1 MEKSYLLGFDAGT
14 YESKGT
20 LCDIRGNVVAT
31 AFAPHLL
38 KVPKPGYA
46 EHDPMGDWWMDFKK
60 IVKELLEK
68 SGVKAEEIAGV
79 GISTVM
85 AGITPVDENCE
96 PLRNAILYGIDSRSQ
111 KQVQDLKNEIGEDVM
126 MEKCGAVVDQES
138 FGPKIRWI
146 HDNEP
151 EIFKK
156 TRHFTIASGFLTARL
171 TGEYYVDRYSASAA
185 LPMYDTRNCCWN
197 EELTPYVCSVDQLPR
212 VAGTTD
218 VIGRIT
224 REAALET
231 GLAEGTPVI
240 TGTTDAGA
248 EAVSVGVTEPG
259 DMMLMYGSTMFVVY
273 VSPVRNDTT
282 GLSITPYTISGNYA
296 LYCGMATTG
305 SLTRWIRDQFGRDL
319 LAAEEAGGESA
330 YAALAK
336 EAAQIPAGSDGL
348 IVLPYFLG
356 ERMPIQ
362 DPNAKGVIFGLNL
375 RHTRGH
381 IMKAAY
387 EGMGY
392 GLDQNLSLLRKAG
405 LHLDHVVSV
414 GGGTKA
420 PQWLQT
426 ISDVCGIRQTVPE
439 ITIGASYGD
448 AMLAGVGIGALT
460 AADIKKIVKVKY
472 VTEPNMA
479 NHAQYE
485 PMKKHFAELYK
496 RNADIMHQL

>member
-1 MEKSYLLGFDAGT
+1 MEKNYLLGFDAGT

-31 AFAPHLL
+31 DFAPHLL

-46 EHDPMGDWWMDFKK
+46 EHDPLGDWWADFKK

-68 SGVKAEEIAGV
+68 SGVKAEEIAGI

-85 AGITPVDENCE
+85 AGITPVDENCN
-96 PLRNAILYGIDSRSQ
+96 PLRNAILYGIDSRAQ
-111 KQVQDLKNEIGEDVM
+111 KQAEDLKREIGEDVM
-126 MEKCGAVVDQES
+126 MEKCGAIVDNES

-151 EIFKK
+151 DIFARAK
-156 TRHFTIASGFLTARL
+156 HFTIASGFLTAKL
-171 TGEYYVDRYSASAA
+171 TGEYYVDKYSASAA
-185 LPMYDTRNCCWN
+185 LPMYDTRNYCWRK
-197 EELTPYVCSVDQLPR
+197 ELTPYVCREDQLPK
-212 VAGTTD
+212 VAKTTD
-218 VIGRIT
+218 VIGYVT
-224 REAALET
+224 KAAAQET

-240 TGTTDAGA
+240 AGTTDAGA
-248 EAVSVGVTEPG
+248 EAVSVGVVEPG
-259 DMMLMYGSTMFVVY
+259 DMMLMYGSTMFIVY
-273 VSPVRNDTT
+273 LTENVCENV
-282 GLSITPYTISGNYA
+282 GLSATPYTIDGNYA
-296 LYCGMATTG
+296 LIAGMATTG

-319 LAAEEAGGESA
+319 MEKEAAGGESA
-330 YAALAK
+330 YAALAR
-336 EAAQIPAGSDGL
+336 EASAIPAGSDGL

-356 ERMPIQ
+356 ERMPLK

-392 GLDQNLSLLRKAG
+392 GLDQNLSMLRNAG
-405 LHLDHVVSV
+405 LKLDNVTSV

-420 PQWLQT
+420 PEWLQT

-439 ITIGASYGD
+439 VTIGASYGD
-448 AMLAGVGIGALT
+448 AMLAGIGIGAMT
-460 AADIKKIVKVKY
+460 TADIKNAVKARY
-472 VTEPNMA
+472 VTEPDMA
-479 NHAQYE
+479 KHAQYE
-485 PMKKHFAELYK
+485 PLKKHFAELYK
-496 RNADIMHQL
+496 RNVDIMHAL